1 MQVSRNDFDWAVTQG
16 LLSVEQSESL
26 WNALESRDASHPRF
40 DIAHIM
46 YYFGALVVIS
56 AMGCF
61 MTLGWET
68 FGGGGIMSI
77 SAVYALCFG
86 LAGRTLWFKQNLTIP
101 GGLLFT
107 MAVCMTP
114 LAVYGFE
121 RMIGLWPQGDPGT
134 YRDFHVFVKGG
145 WFFMEVAT
153 IIAALVAL
161 RFVRFPFLT
170 APIAFAL
177 WYMSMDL
184 TPLLFGRPEFSWN
197 ERLWVSVCFGLV
209 VLLVSFLVDCRTK
222 DDYSFWGYL
231 FGMLA
236 FWFGLSLMENGSELS
251 KFFYCP
257 INVGL
262 VLISVLLQR
271 RVFIV
276 FGALG
281 VFGYLGYLSYR
292 VFQNS
297 LLFPVALSFI
307 GVLVMFL
314 GIKYQRNRATIEQ
327 FILVRVPLSVKRV
340 LPSQR
345 GGR

>member
-1 MQVSRNDFDWAVTQG
+1 MYVSKKDFEWAVAQG
-16 LLSVEQSESL
+16 LLSAEQSESV
-26 WNALESRDASHPRF
+26 WNALESRDANRPRF
-40 DIAHIM
+40 DLAHIM

-61 MTLGWET
+61 MTLGWEK
-68 FGGGGIMSI
+68 FGGGGIMLI
-77 SAVYALCFG
+77 SAVYALCFV

-114 LAVYGFE
+114 LVVYGFE

-134 YRDFHVFVKGG
+134 YRDFHVWVKGS

-170 APIAFAL
+170 FPIAFCL

-184 TPLLFGRPEFSWN
+184 TPLLCGRPEFTWN

-222 DDYSFWGYL
+222 DDYAFWGYL

-236 FWFGLSLMENGSELS
+236 F
-251 KFFYCP
+251 
-257 INVGL
+257 
-262 VLISVLLQR
+262 
-271 RVFIV
+271 
-276 FGALG
+276 
-281 VFGYLGYLSYR
+281 
-292 VFQNS
+292 
-297 LLFPVALSFI
+297 
-307 GVLVMFL
+307 
-314 GIKYQRNRATIEQ
+314 
-327 FILVRVPLSVKRV
+327 
-340 LPSQR
+340 
-345 GGR
+345 